1 MLRASFR
8 LASRPLRSSTTGVFR
23 PRGFH
28 SARALLCA
36 APEPAKEEKVLSPK
50 VQALVDELCTLNI
63 METVEL
69 VDVLKDKFGYVE
81 AAAVMAAPAQTGP
94 AEAEEEAPKVE
105 QTEFKV
111 RLDKYEDKAK
121 IKVIKEVRA
130 ITGLGLKQAKELVES
145 APKAII
151 KEGLMKEDAE
161 ALSEKIKEV
170 GGTCVLE

>member
-81 AAAVMAAPAQTGP
+81 AAAVMAAPVATT

-111 RLDKYEDKAK
+111 RLDKFEDKAK

-161 ALSEKIKEV
+161 ALSAKIKEV